1 MIFTHFQI
9 PSLIKKLPDEPFD
22 SEGAV
27 KNFLFTSSS
36 CRQLDTDKSDKS
48 LGLGENQSSVKKRD
62 DVVSDWL
69 LSWQGD
75 SSDRQGHVAAF
86 LQWTETQDSWVGL
99 EKTDASVPLLPKTGN
114 SNLHSIAVDSNPA
127 LYRKIPDAKAK
138 EHVPRV
144 TTHHLDLETEI
155 HSISM
160 PACRPGEVISN
171 QYSLEKIKGT
181 GEQKTEE
188 GAGTEQQ
195 EPDYVTYLNFISQ
208 ITSQSNKR
216 QLLKDIEN
224 IDWTREPTEGL

>member
-1 MIFTHFQI
+1 MIFIPFQI

-27 KNFLFTSSS
+27 KNFLFSSSS
-36 CRQLDTDKSDKS
+36 CGQLDTDKSDRS
-48 LGLGENQSSVKKRD
+48 LELRENRSSVKKMD
-62 DVVSDWL
+62 DIVSDWL

-86 LQWTETQDSWVGL
+86 LPWTETQGSSVGL
-99 EKTDASVPLLPKTGN
+99 EKTGASVPLLPKTGN

-127 LYRKIPDAKAK
+127 LYRNIPDAKAK

-144 TTHHLDLETEI
+144 TTHNLDLETEI
-155 HSISM
+155 HCSM

-171 QYSLEKIKGT
+171 QYSLEKMKGR

-188 GAGTEQQ
+188 GAETEQQ

-216 QLLKDIEN
+216 QLLRDIEN